1 MIIEDMVV
9 WMSDPETSRGLICVQ
24 QTPGSLYLHDKIS
37 FAIVVCL
44 NSILDKEDVT
54 FAFVNNIVCQS
65 QVVSS
70 VHCECSI
77 VTLMNGIT
85 VRIRVMNG
93 TNHVEMDSISSKFEC
108 LTDISE
114 FGVR

>member
-1 MIIEDMVV
+1 MIIEDVVV
-9 WMSDPETSRGLICVQ
+9 WMSDPETSRRLICVQ
-24 QTPGSLYLHDKIS
+24 QTPGSLDLHDEIS

-54 FAFVNNIVCQS
+54 FAFVYNIVGKS

-70 VHCECSI
+70 VHCECSV

-85 VRIRVMNG
+85 MCIRVMNG
-93 TNHVEMDSISSKFEC
+93 TNHVEMDGVSSKFEC
-108 LTDISE
+108 LTYICE
-114 FGVR
+114 FGVS